1 MSTLNFQSTKI
12 TVIGM
17 GYVGLPLAIE
27 FGKKWQTV
35 GFDIDETR
43 IKELNDR
50 NDITGEVTAKDFAEA
65 KHIQYTFNADEII
78 DSSIYIVTVPTPITP
93 NNLPDLNAIKS
104 ATKLISSVI
113 SDGDTVIYE
122 STVYPGLTE
131 EICIPILENDNFIAF
146 EDINPQAKIHTL
158 IIPKVH
164 IQSFN
169 EMTPNVMAEMTTF
182 IQEVALTLGVKS
194 DGYRLITN
202 IGQNGNQEVKHI
214 HFHLLAG
221 EQLGKLV

>member
-1 MSTLNFQSTKI
+1 MCIFCDLIEGKIPSTK
-12 TVIGM
+12 
-17 GYVGLPLAIE
+17 
-27 FGKKWQTV
+27 
-35 GFDIDETR
+35 
-43 IKELNDR
+43 
-50 NDITGEVTAKDFAEA
+50 
-65 KHIQYTFNADEII
+65 
-78 DSSIYIVTVPTPITP
+78 
-93 NNLPDLNAIKS
+93 
-104 ATKLISSVI
+104 
-113 SDGDTVIYE
+113 
-122 STVYPGLTE
+122 
-131 EICIPILENDNFIAF
+131 ILENDNFLAF
-146 EDINPQAKIHTL
+146 EDINPQAKIHAL

-221 EQLGKLV
+221 EQLGRLV

>member
-1 MSTLNFQSTKI
+1 MCIFCDLIEGKIPSTK
-12 TVIGM
+12 
-17 GYVGLPLAIE
+17 
-27 FGKKWQTV
+27 
-35 GFDIDETR
+35 
-43 IKELNDR
+43 
-50 NDITGEVTAKDFAEA
+50 
-65 KHIQYTFNADEII
+65 
-78 DSSIYIVTVPTPITP
+78 
-93 NNLPDLNAIKS
+93 
-104 ATKLISSVI
+104 
-113 SDGDTVIYE
+113 
-122 STVYPGLTE
+122 
-131 EICIPILENDNFIAF
+131 ILENDNFIAF

-221 EQLGKLV
+221 EQLGRLV